1 MYTLVLSFLNQK
13 GFVILL
19 RKLLRLKKC
28 GISIS
33 LLIGEFGINLTNCD
47 CHGGKKIFSYEN
59 CEELMM

>member
-28 GISIS
+28 SISIS

-47 CHGGKKIFSYEN
+47 CRGGKNIFSYEN
-59 CEELMM
+59 CEKLMM